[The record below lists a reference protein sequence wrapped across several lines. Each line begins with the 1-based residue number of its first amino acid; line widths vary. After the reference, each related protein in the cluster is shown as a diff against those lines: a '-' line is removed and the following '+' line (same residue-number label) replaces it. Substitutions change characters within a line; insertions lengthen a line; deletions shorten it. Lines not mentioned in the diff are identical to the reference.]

1 MRVDEAASAEAALAT
16 LRAAA
21 GAADAY
27 GLVITDFE
35 MPDRDGEA
43 LAYAI
48 RAEPA
53 LRGVALVLL
62 ASVDQQGGAEQ
73 VRAAGFSAYLIKP
86 VRASL
91 LMEALLA
98 VWGAGPE
105 GRGLVTQERL
115 MAQPLERAPVTRVV
129 GGPVA
134 GRVLLAE
141 DNPVNQQVAA
151 AILERLGLRV
161 DVAGNGKEALEQLA
175 LLPYDLVLMDCE
187 MPEMDG
193 YAATAEIRRRTTGA
207 QRIPIVAMTAHA
219 MEGDRER
226 CLAAG
231 MDDYVTKPVNPA
243 VIEAVIR
250 RWIRTSRDRNGTPP
264 AVEAAA
270 ALDPQRLTQLR
281 STLGSGD
288 GSLFRRVVEAFLA
301 DTRARLA
308 ALRQALDRD
317 DREAVRQ
324 LAHTLR
330 GSCLNLGAQRMTEVA
345 TALERVPAE
354 ERPAVAPP
362 LVAELEAEFRRAEPA
377 LLGLL

>member
-1 MRVDEAASAEAALAT
+1 MSD
-16 LRAAA
+16 
-21 GAADAY
+21 G
-27 GLVITDFE
+27 
-35 MPDRDGEA
+35 DGEA

-73 VRAAGFSAYLIKP
+73 VRAAGFSAYLVKP

-91 LMEALLA
+91 LMDALLA

-105 GRGLVTQERL
+105 RRGLVTQERL
-115 MAQPLERAPVTRVV
+115 MAQPLDRPPVTRPV
-129 GGPVA
+129 GVPVL

-175 LLPYDLVLMDCE
+175 LLPYDLVFMDCE

-193 YAATAEIRRRTTGA
+193 YAATAEIRRQTTGA
-207 QRIPIVAMTAHA
+207 PRIPIVAMTAHA

-250 RWIRTSRDRNGTPP
+250 RWIRTSRDGNGTPP
-264 AVEAAA
+264 AAEAAA
-270 ALDPQRLTQLR
+270 VLDRQRLTQLR

-288 GSLFRRVVEAFLA
+288 GSLFRKVVEAFLG
-301 DTRARLA
+301 DTRARLV
-308 ALRQALDRD
+308 ALRHALDRD

-330 GSCLNLGAQRMTEVA
+330 GSCLNLGALRMTEVA

-354 ERPAVAPP
+354 ARPAAAPP
-362 LVAELEAEFRRAEPA
+362 LVAELEAEFRRTEPA